1 VTVCRANG
9 VERAVRRSLLTV
21 FCRSIVLRFSR
32 RSFAAAFFAAVFCRI
47 SRLLLTRNGGANG
60 SLV

>member
-1 VTVCRANG
+1 
-9 VERAVRRSLLTV
+9 LTV